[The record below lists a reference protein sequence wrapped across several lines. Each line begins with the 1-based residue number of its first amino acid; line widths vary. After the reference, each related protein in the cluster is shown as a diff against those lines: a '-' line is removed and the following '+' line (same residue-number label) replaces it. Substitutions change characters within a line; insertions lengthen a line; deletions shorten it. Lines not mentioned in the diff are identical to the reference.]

1 MTSLWLNYVFLIIN
15 YRERDSSDTNYVRI
29 RIPNHNAKH
38 CKSTLG
44 KRAASNGELYIE
56 FAENWCTHRDV
67 WHEMFHTIGLFHEH
81 QRSDR
86 DEYVKFNQI
95 NLQDPSRL
103 NNFITLK
110 VYKPVWPYDITS
122 ILHYQH
128 DQGAKTGLSSLE
140 PLDNKALNRPST

>member
-15 YRERDSSDTNYVRI
+15 YRERDNSDTNYVRI

-103 NNFITLK
+103 NNFNMYQYTLVLK
-110 VYKPVWPYDITS
+110 SKYAFLNSGLLEVSLT
-122 ILHYQH
+122 IL
-128 DQGAKTGLSSLE
+128 
-140 PLDNKALNRPST
+140 PLKDRMKM